1 MSMIIDGTS
10 GLTFNNSTIQSSAA
24 LVLQIVSVNFD
35 TSFATTSGT
44 YVSTGH
50 TATITPKFASS
61 KILVLLSTNLANAN
75 TNSNSVISIT
85 RNGTSISGGGTTSFG
100 NILSS
105 AGNIYSTASV
115 NYLDS
120 PASASALTYTVTLA
134 AQSGSTA
141 VYNSSSSIASANRAV
156 LTLLEISQ

>member
-134 AQSGSTA
+134 AQSVALPFIT
-141 VYNSSSSIASANRAV
+141 VHH
-156 LTLLEISQ
+156 L